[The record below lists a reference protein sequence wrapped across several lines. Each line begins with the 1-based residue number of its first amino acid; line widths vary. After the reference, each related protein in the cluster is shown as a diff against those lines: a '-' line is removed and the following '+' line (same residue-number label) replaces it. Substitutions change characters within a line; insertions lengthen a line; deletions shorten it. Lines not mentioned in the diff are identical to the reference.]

1 MSPNNNPCPET
12 DRLADM
18 ADVKFFGALSAAMTH
33 DMKNVLA
40 IINENAGLLG
50 DLAVKAQKKA
60 TPIDPLKAATISE
73 KIRKNVTRAD
83 TMMKRFNRFSHSM
96 DHEAEFLD
104 MEEMVMLV
112 ASLSERIIRRHGGT
126 LTVIPS
132 PVPCRIFA
140 RRFTMLHLIYRAL
153 DTLCRNQADAGPDT
167 EKQMTVRF
175 SSDSARIEIC
185 FIRDPGLI
193 IETDALFDS
202 PKDRALLAHVNMK
215 VKMMDAGAGFCL
227 CPARPEHE

>member
-1 MSPNNNPCPET
+1 MSPNNDPCPET

-18 ADVKFFGALSAAMTH
+18 ADVKFFGALAAAMTH

-50 DLAVKAQKKA
+50 DLSVKAQKKA
-60 TPIDPLKAATISE
+60 TPIDPLKASTISE

-96 DHEAEFLD
+96 DHAEEFLD
-104 MEEMVMLV
+104 MEETVMLV

-126 LTVIPS
+126 LTVIPP
-132 PVPCRIFA
+132 PVPCRIHA
-140 RRFTMLHLIYRAL
+140 RRFVVLHLIFRAL
-153 DTLCRNQADAGPDT
+153 DILCCNHADPASDIQ
-167 EKQMTVRF
+167 KQMTVRF
-175 SSDSARIEIC
+175 GSELTRPEIC
-185 FIRDPGLI
+185 FTRDPGFMI
-193 IETDALFDS
+193 KRDALFDS
-202 PKDRALLAHVNMK
+202 PKDRALLAHVKMK

-227 CPARPEHE
+227 CTARPEHG